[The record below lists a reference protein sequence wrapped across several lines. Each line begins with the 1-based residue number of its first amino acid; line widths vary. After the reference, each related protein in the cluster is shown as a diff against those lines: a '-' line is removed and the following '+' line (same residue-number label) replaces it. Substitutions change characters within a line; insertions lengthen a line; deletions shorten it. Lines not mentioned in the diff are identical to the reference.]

1 MSKLELMK
9 ELMNTFVGN
18 GFHLVIRERG
28 NSFLVHTIEIMQ
40 KIDETCP
47 LKDIPVGDYFLHLKA
62 TDLREDEASIVCN
75 WSRELLRNLLENQ
88 KLAKE
93 AGQTH
98 VVMFRN
104 SMAKEPNNWMLT
116 WGNREQARAT
126 QPTRVAYIS

>member
-9 ELMNTFVGN
+9 EFMNTFVGN

-47 LKDIPVGDYFLHLKA
+47 LKDIPVGDYFLHLKV

-98 VVMFRN
+98 VVMLRN

-126 QPTRVAYIS
+126 QPTQVAYIS